1 VFKINIVICK
11 VCLVLPGIWKDFL
24 TIAKEEAG
32 SRVVE
37 TWLKAVSL
45 YRWDPE
51 TETIYIEA
59 PNAFVKEWIQSRY
72 KDLFQVHLGRL
83 LHVSGLKLIFFAG
96 SEQKIAESTH
106 IIPARKPIAAPGI
119 KNALARRAHNP
130 STGYLNPLYCFDN
143 FVVGSNNSL
152 SYAAALAVAQDPG
165 KLYNPLFIYGGS
177 GLGKT
182 HLMHAIGNEIYK
194 KNNNAQILY
203 QTTDCFVNEFI
214 NAIRFNKMHAFQQRY
229 RALDLLLLDDVQ
241 FISNKEQTQEVFFH
255 IFNVLHDAQKQI
267 VFTSDLFPRQIQGL
281 AERLRSRLEW
291 GLVTDIQKPQLETK
305 IAILKKK
312 SAFHGEIIDDEI
324 AEYIAR
330 HVDSNVRELE
340 GSLVRIFAFSSLT
353 RQALTLDL
361 AKTVLGNTSPVYKN
375 NDKIDFGKITSHVC
389 KLYSYSLAE
398 LRSSNRAKELS
409 FARQIAMYLMKKM
422 TDRSLREI
430 GAFLRRK
437 DHSTVIHAYERVAKI
452 VQHDAELRST
462 IKALEEEILGQP

>member
-1 VFKINIVICK
+1 M
-11 VCLVLPGIWKDFL
+11 LSTIWKDFL
-24 TIAKEEAG
+24 TIAQEEAG

-45 YRWDPE
+45 YKWDSE
-51 TETIYIEA
+51 TETMYIEA

-72 KDLFQVHLGRL
+72 RQLFELHLARL
-83 LHVSGLKLIFFAG
+83 LNVTTVKLIFFAG
-96 SEQKIAESTH
+96 SEQTISGNHTVL
-106 IIPARKPIAAPGI
+106 PARKPVVASGI
-119 KNALARRAHNP
+119 KNSLIRK
-130 STGYLNPLYCFDN
+130 STQNIAGHLNPLYCFDN

-182 HLMHAIGNEIYK
+182 HLMHAIGNEIHK
-194 KNNNAQILY
+194 KNSNAQILY
-203 QTTDCFVNEFI
+203 QTSDCFVNEFI
-214 NAIRFNKMHAFQQRY
+214 NAIRFNKMHAFQQKY

-255 IFNVLHDAQKQI
+255 IFNVLHDSQKQI

-312 SAFHGEIIDDEI
+312 SALHGEQLNDEI
-324 AEYIAR
+324 AEYIAQR
-330 HVDSNVRELE
+330 VDSNVRELE

-353 RQALTLDL
+353 RQSVSLEL
-361 AKTVLGNTSPVYKN
+361 AKTVLGGSCSTYKN
-375 NDKIDFGKITSHVC
+375 SEKVDFNKITIQVGKC
-389 KLYSYSLAE
+389 YSYSLAE
-398 LRSSNRAKELS
+398 LRSSSRAKELS

-437 DHSTVIHAYERVAKI
+437 DHSTVIHAYERVSLIIEK
-452 VQHDAELRST
+452 DAELRSK
-462 IKALEEEILGQP
+462 IKLLEEEILR